1 MNSWRGLYSPG
12 LPALAGSGGPQML
25 GEPSTRTGLDASPV
39 RRGLPLA
46 DLVSASLLVVV
57 GLLHVRRAIACRQE
71 EPPKASLN
79 KLWDWRCTADSF
91 ASWSFLPLHA
101 LAAAALA
108 GWVLLS
114 VRGSL
119 GWMWRSLAGETPQPR
134 DANDTS
140 LRQIECFLAAWAG
153 CWFAPASPFAASA
166 DCADQD
172 AACPNWAAG
181 GECEKNASFMLK
193 TCRASCG
200 ACVRAAAAGGWGSLG
215 PRAVTLVAAG
225 SPPQMR

>member
-1 MNSWRGLYSPG
+1 
-12 LPALAGSGGPQML
+12 ML
-25 GEPSTRTGLDASPV
+25 GEPSTRTG
-39 RRGLPLA
+39 RGLPLA

-134 DANDTS
+134 EKNDLT

-172 AACPNWAAG
+172 AACPNWATG
-181 GECEKNASFMLK
+181 GECEKNAAFMLK

-215 PRAVTLVAAG
+215 PRVVTLVAAG
-225 SPPQMR
+225 SPPQML

>member
-1 MNSWRGLYSPG
+1 
-12 LPALAGSGGPQML
+12 ML
-25 GEPSTRTGLDASPV
+25 GEPSTRTGLDANPV

-114 VRGSL
+114 VRAQEL
-119 GWMWRSLAGETPQPR
+119 LCRITYAL
-134 DANDTS
+134 
-140 LRQIECFLAAWAG
+140 LRQ
-153 CWFAPASPFAASA
+153 
-166 DCADQD
+166 
-172 AACPNWAAG
+172 
-181 GECEKNASFMLK
+181 
-193 TCRASCG
+193 
-200 ACVRAAAAGGWGSLG
+200 VRVIS
-215 PRAVTLVAAG
+215 
-225 SPPQMR
+225 